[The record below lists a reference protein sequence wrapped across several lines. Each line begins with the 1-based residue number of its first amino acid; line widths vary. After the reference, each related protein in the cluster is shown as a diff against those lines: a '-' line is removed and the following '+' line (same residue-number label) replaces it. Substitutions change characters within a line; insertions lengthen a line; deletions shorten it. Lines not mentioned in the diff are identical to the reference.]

1 MTDGGTDPQATWQS
15 GPRGDERALE
25 RPLSQQ
31 PGDGAVGRADL
42 QRDQTVRQWGP
53 VTPSATQIG
62 RAESP
67 EADLSESI
75 RRLHE
80 ERHAAMTGLSSRMH
94 RLDKLRISHALCSD
108 LSLTPWQRDRVVG
121 IMADLDLTAFGSQ
134 RAIPK
139 VALVVVRHVVD
150 HERERHLGLHDQEW
164 IAGLAP
170 DQLSELYDQF
180 RSITDEEAFSALTE
194 KYGLDVTSL
203 NRLRRVLREQL
214 NEQDLEDAVYGRNPY
229 RDPNL
234 PSLDARRPDDDDD
247 ASSSSGRRAD
257 GRGASGQGTDEWNAD
272 EHGADE
278 WNADER

>member
-1 MTDGGTDPQATWQS
+1 MTEGGPNSQASWQS
-15 GPRGDERALE
+15 GPPMQSSAFADDRRRE
-25 RPLSQQ
+25 RPLSQR
-31 PGDGAVGRADL
+31 PGDGSVGRADL

-67 EADLSESI
+67 DADLSESV

-80 ERHAAMTGLSSRMH
+80 ERHSATTGHSARMH
-94 RLDKLRISHALCSD
+94 RLDKLRISHALCND

-150 HERERHLGLHDQEW
+150 RERERYLGLHDQEW
-164 IAGLAP
+164 IGELSP
-170 DQLSELYDQF
+170 DQLTDLYDQF
-180 RSITDEEAFSALTE
+180 RSITDEEQFTDLAA
-194 KYGLDVTSL
+194 KHGLDVTSL
-203 NRLRRVLREQL
+203 NRLRRVLVDQLREQG
-214 NEQDLEDAVYGRNPY
+214 LEDAVYGRNPY

-234 PSLDARRPDDDDD
+234 PSLDARRV
-247 ASSSSGRRAD
+247 
-257 GRGASGQGTDEWNAD
+257 AD
-272 EHGADE
+272 EGE
-278 WNADER
+278 E